1 MSGFFDE
8 GLAGAVATWI
18 AALVTIGVWAYL
30 VGERRFFQLAQ
41 HLLAG
46 LATGY
51 LTVLAVREVLIP
63 RLIEPLYA
71 DPAGQLLLW
80 PALALVLAMAGARWL
95 PRPVVAVPAAILV
108 AGVAAFALGG
118 AVTGTLLP
126 QMAGALVPPGPAAG
140 VLNGVIGLVITA
152 LVLVGFLHGL
162 PRARLLAGAAGTGRW
177 LLLGGIGGWLGF
189 LLVSRLALL
198 VDRLQF
204 LLGDWLGIADDSR
217 RADGRGR
224 RIAGRRGDVPAGG
237 RWIGLDQG
245 AAVARS
251 RGRWRIVS
259 HVAQPT
265 GWGEDELRAAL
276 AARLAPVADRRV
288 AERIADLLRGVPRI
302 ACHTPRRPGHIGLAA
317 VSSELSGDA
326 ARRAAESAG
335 WTVVEAATADDGR
348 SLSARLAALQA
359 ADVDVWLL
367 AGGFDDGRADQA
379 LRWPAWW
386 PPPGRAPHSRWS
398 GRAASR

>member
-18 AALVTIGVWAYL
+18 AALVTIGV
-30 VGERRFFQLAQ
+30 
-41 HLLAG
+41 G
-46 LATGY
+46 LPGGRAAILPART
-51 LTVLAVREVLIP
+51 A
-63 RLIEPLYA
+63 
-71 DPAGQLLLW
+71 PAGRAGDRLPDGPRRPRGAHPAAHRTALRRPGRAGCCW

-204 LLGDWLGIADDSR
+204 LLGDWLGIAR
-217 RADGRGR
+217 
-224 RIAGRRGDVPAGG
+224 
-237 RWIGLDQG
+237 
-245 AAVARS
+245 
-251 RGRWRIVS
+251 
-259 HVAQPT
+259 
-265 GWGEDELRAAL
+265 
-276 AARLAPVADRRV
+276 
-288 AERIADLLRGVPRI
+288 
-302 ACHTPRRPGHIGLAA
+302 
-317 VSSELSGDA
+317 
-326 ARRAAESAG
+326 
-335 WTVVEAATADDGR
+335 
-348 SLSARLAALQA
+348 
-359 ADVDVWLL
+359 
-367 AGGFDDGRADQA
+367 
-379 LRWPAWW
+379 
-386 PPPGRAPHSRWS
+386 
-398 GRAASR
+398 